1 MIAVRVIADA
11 GDIVAECVKPHIDN
25 MAGCEIY
32 RNAPCEGAS
41 GDAQIL
47 QSGQQEVVHHLVLA
61 GYGLDE
67 LRVRVDVLDQAVG
80 VFLHLEEVS
89 VFLGLMHFAAADG
102 AILLIHYL
110 GRCVERLALSAVHS
124 LIITKI
130 DIALVVQL
138 LEDLLY
144 LALMVFICCADE
156 AVVGSVDEVPESLDL
171 SCHFV
176 YEFLGS
182 LAGCRRSG
190 LDLLTVLVTA
200 GLEMHVIAVR
210 FLVSCDAVSQNDL
223 IRISDMRLAGC
234 VCDRCCNVIFPFI
247 LHRSF
252 PLLLIFPIKP
262 EAVPKALLPKMRSS
276 Y

>member
-1 MIAVRVIADA
+1 M
-11 GDIVAECVKPHIDN
+11 
-25 MAGCEIY
+25 
-32 RNAPCEGAS
+32 
-41 GDAQIL
+41 
-47 QSGQQEVVHHLVLA
+47 
-61 GYGLDE
+61 
-67 LRVRVDVLDQAVG
+67 LDQAVG
-80 VFLHLEEVS
+80 ILLHLEEIR
-89 VFLGLMHFAAADG
+89 VFLGLVHFAAADR
-102 AILLIHYL
+102 AVLLIHYL
-110 GRCVERLALSAVHS
+110 RSSVERLALSAVHS
-124 LIITKI
+124 LVITKI
-130 DIALVVQL
+130 NVALIVQF

-144 LALMVFICCADE
+144 LALVIFIRRADK
-156 AVVGSVDEVPESLDL
+156 AIIGSVDEVPESLDL

-182 LAGCRRSG
+182 LAGCCRSG
-190 LDLLTVLVTA
+190 LDLLAVLVAA

-210 FLVSCDAVSQNDL
+210 FLVSRDTVSKDDL